1 MKEKELKMQVILHKN
16 NEGNNAITSVA
27 NGYNIKKIQSQLDGV
42 LVDSLDNINIE
53 YINAYDIEDNSI
65 NLNLNKVKDLK
76 VQKIR
81 EERDNAFIEFDKRF
95 DIAFKDDEDLTELK
109 QERIKLKNAPEV
121 ALSTIKDYD
130 SFDDILNLTLKD
142 LI

>member
-1 MKEKELKMQVILHKN
+1 MQVILHKN